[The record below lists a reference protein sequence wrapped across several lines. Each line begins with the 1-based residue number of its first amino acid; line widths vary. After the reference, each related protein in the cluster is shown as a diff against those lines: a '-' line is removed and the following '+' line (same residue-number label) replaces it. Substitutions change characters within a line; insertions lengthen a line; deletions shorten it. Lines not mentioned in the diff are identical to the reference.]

1 MNKES
6 LSKAKEIIIKAL
18 IESDIEIIDKLEL
31 ALNTNLFLN
40 EEKYGNNIKVLRK
53 ANNRPLYEEKK

>member
-6 LSKAKEIIIKAL
+6 LIKAKEIIIKAL
-18 IESDIEIIDKLEL
+18 LESNIELIDKIEI

-40 EEKYGNNIKVLRK
+40 EEKYEKNIKVLRK
-53 ANNRPLYEEKK
+53 ENNRPL